1 MTMHPPTTEQ
11 IREGW
16 DAVAD
21 GFDEYVTPL
30 NISYGDDALDRVG
43 LREGMRFLEV
53 AAGTGSLAI
62 PAARRGARVLAT
74 DLSPRMV
81 RRLVERARAEGVV
94 DVDVRVMDGCDLA
107 FADDTFDVAASQNGV
122 SLFPDLKRGLAE
134 LVRVTKTGGRA
145 MIVTFGPPEKAE
157 FLTFFL
163 AAVKAVVPG
172 FTGLPA
178 DPPPLPFQVADADVL
193 RQRLAEAG
201 LTDVRVETTAW
212 DMPFRSG
219 AHFWKTMLASN
230 PIAGSLTAGLTAEQ
244 TTEAT
249 QTLDGMLRERSGG
262 GPGATLTSEMNIGIG
277 TK

>member
-1 MTMHPPTTEQ
+1 MAIHAPTTAQ

-16 DAVAD
+16 DAIAD

-30 NISYGDDALDRVG
+30 NIGYGDDALDRVG
-43 LREGMRFLEV
+43 VREGTRFLEV

-81 RRLVERARAEGVV
+81 ARLADRARAEGLV
-94 DVDVRVMDGCDLA
+94 DVEARVMDGCGLDLA
-107 FADDTFDVAASQNGV
+107 DGTFDVAASQNGV
-122 SLFPDLKRGLAE
+122 SLFPELTRGLAE
-134 LVRVTKTGGRA
+134 MVRVTKPGGRI
-145 MIVTFGPPEKAE
+145 MIVAFGPLERAE
-157 FLTFFL
+157 FITFFL
-163 AAVKAVVPG
+163 AAVRAVVPG

-178 DPPPLPFQVADADVL
+178 DPPPLPFQVADTEVL

-219 AHFWKTMLASN
+219 AHFWQTMLASN
-230 PIAGSLTAGLTAEQ
+230 PIAGSLTAGLTTEQ
-244 TTEAT
+244 TTEVT

-262 GPGATLTSEMNIGIG
+262 GPGATLTSEMKIGIG